1 MKDVNSELLTHT
13 TEPSWVKRKFK
24 AAKVELTRN
33 YQLFLLI
40 LLPIAYMIIFHYIP
54 MYGAQIAFRQFRAV
68 DGIWGSPWVG
78 FDYFVRFFNTHMF
91 SRIIRNTLTIS
102 IYSLAAGF
110 PIPII
115 LALSLNNATNKRF
128 RKIVQ
133 TTTYAPYFISVVV
146 MVGILMQFLSP
157 KIGIVNKVIEALGG
171 KAQMF
176 MAEPTM
182 FSSVYVWSGIWQGAG
197 WGTIIYLAA
206 LAGVDVSLHEAAV
219 VDGASRLRRI
229 WHIDI
234 PGILPT
240 MVIIL
245 ILNAGQLMNVG
256 FEKVILMQN
265 AMNLQTSEIIS
276 TYVYKIGLASNLPNY
291 SYGAAIGLFN
301 SVINFFL
308 ILIVNQIAKK
318 ATETS
323 LW

>member
-1 MKDVNSELLTHT
+1 MKNVNSRSLTKTAET
-13 TEPSWVKRKFK
+13 TWFSRKFK
-24 AAKVELTRN
+24 AAKTELFRN

-54 MYGAQIAFRQFRAV
+54 MYGAQIAFRHFRAV

-78 FDYFVRFFNTHMF
+78 FEYFVRFFNTHMF

-115 LALSLNNATNKRF
+115 LALSLNNATSKRF

-157 KIGIVNKVIEALGG
+157 KIGIVNKVIETLGG
-171 KAQMF
+171 TPKMF

-308 ILIVNQIAKK
+308 ILVVNQIAKK